1 MSLYDDL
8 LEIDKHFRPIAKD
21 DGLPIDLTMLCDEIT
36 YNYEALGGDIE
47 KMSRQIAALTY
58 SMWRLN
64 TNRTNRPFDLTQ
76 KVK

>member
-21 DGLPIDLTMLCDEIT
+21 DGLPMDLTMLCDEIT
-36 YNYEALGGDIE
+36 YNYQVLGGDIDN
-47 KMSRQIAALTY
+47 MSRQIAALTY
-58 SMWRLN
+58 SLWRLN